1 MELLS
6 AVFRGKKSNWGKLRG
21 KGVLQELRIQL
32 FTVKQ
37 DDIKEKARENTMFSL
52 AFLVRWLQFGYF
64 ASTVSG
70 IKSHI
75 FINDFGVLFS

>member
-37 DDIKEKARENTMFSL
+37 EDIKEKARENTMFSL
-52 AFLVRWLQFGYF
+52 AFLGAEER
-64 ASTVSG
+64 
-70 IKSHI
+70 I
-75 FINDFGVLFS
+75 

>member
-1 MELLS
+1 MKKAPSISSSAELLLS
-6 AVFRGKKSNWGKLRG
+6 PLRGKTFNWGKLRG

-52 AFLVRWLQFGYF
+52 AFLGAEER
-64 ASTVSG
+64 
-70 IKSHI
+70 I
-75 FINDFGVLFS
+75 